1 LEPERIIGA
10 TESSEEVM
18 FVMKWKGTDEED
30 LVPAK
35 KANVQCPAIVIQ
47 YYEERIIFHSSSYV
61 EDDKGEE

>member
-1 LEPERIIGA
+1 
-10 TESSEEVM
+10 
-18 FVMKWKGTDEED
+18 MKWKGTDEED

-35 KANVQCPAIVIQ
+35 KANVQCPGIVIQ